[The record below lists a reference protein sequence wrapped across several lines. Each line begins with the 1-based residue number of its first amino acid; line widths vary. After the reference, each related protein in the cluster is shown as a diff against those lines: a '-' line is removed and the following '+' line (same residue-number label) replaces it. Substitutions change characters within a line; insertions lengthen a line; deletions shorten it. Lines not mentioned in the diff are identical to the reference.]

1 MTQPVPTN
9 PAPAT
14 PQAGAAPGQPDARI
28 RKAAEEF
35 EAMALGQMLAPMFET
50 VDTSRGPFGG
60 GEGESAWKPMMVT
73 ELAKALCRAGGI
85 GLAQPVM
92 QQMLRMQEA
101 KQQAAAQQPGEM
113 PR

>member
-1 MTQPVPTN
+1 
-9 PAPAT
+9 
-14 PQAGAAPGQPDARI
+14 
-28 RKAAEEF
+28 
-35 EAMALGQMLAPMFET
+35 MALGQMLAPMFDT

-60 GEGESAWKPMMVT
+60 GEGEAAWKPMMVT

-101 KQQAAAQQPGEM
+101 KQQEAAEQPAGAT
-113 PR
+113 R

>member
-1 MTQPVPTN
+1 MTGIAATN
-9 PAPAT
+9 QAVAPA
-14 PQAGAAPGQPDARI
+14 QPDARI

-35 EAMALGQMLAPMFET
+35 EAMALGQMLAPMFDT

-73 ELAKALCRAGGI
+73 ELAKALARAGGI

-101 KQQAAAQQPGEM
+101 KQQEAAGQPAGA